1 MTGLYP
7 STSAHVKPNF
17 FDALLLP
24 APGRKYKMCPTA
36 WLQVAQPV
44 GRTAKA
50 LGDDMCRHI
59 PSVGI
64 NRYHILPIA
73 HPAIPLPTCSSEI
86 TAPWEART
94 PDLEANS
101 LTL

>member
-1 MTGLYP
+1 M
-7 STSAHVKPNF
+7 
-17 FDALLLP
+17 
-24 APGRKYKMCPTA
+24 
-36 WLQVAQPV
+36 AQPV

-59 PSVGI
+59 SIAGI

-73 HPAIPLPTCSSEI
+73 HPAIPLPTYSAEI
-86 TAPWEART
+86 AAPWEAGT
-94 PDLEANS
+94 PDLEVNS